1 MKIKVLLIDPVYVYV
16 VAVAAVVSGVLSAIA
31 TAIITSICMWCAMK
45 RGQKYFQSK
54 TPNNE
59 LAPVEI
65 DAVPVCEGHKSQT
78 VSLQDNVAY
87 ERVLPVQQNVTYEQV
102 HI

>member
-1 MKIKVLLIDPVYVYV
+1 MKIKVLLIGPVYVYV
-16 VAVAAVVSGVLSAIA
+16 VAVAAVVSGVLSAIT

-45 RGQKYFQSK
+45 RGQRYFQSK

>member
-1 MKIKVLLIDPVYVYV
+1 MA
-16 VAVAAVVSGVLSAIA
+16 VAAAVVSGVLSAIA
-31 TAIITSICMWCAMK
+31 TAIITSICVWCAM
-45 RGQKYFQSK
+45 RGQKYFQNK

-59 LAPVEI
+59 LAPMEI

-87 ERVLPVQQNVTYEQV
+87 ERVLPVQQNVAYEQV